1 MFLGTHIAHPPDFYY
16 RYFNEKYVKHV
27 VRLNSSV
34 KYNAKSTFVGVAN
47 IEHTE
52 MNFSDGTPP
61 PVSILTSFLRLC
73 EQYIDNDP
81 EVESLEN
88 ETSESNA
95 NHLSNIIDNE
105 VVPLTKGAIAVHC
118 KGKSNKIKS

>member
-1 MFLGTHIAHPPDFYY
+1 MKHI
-16 RYFNEKYVKHV
+16 
-27 VRLNSSV
+27 VRLNSNV

-52 MNFSDGTPP
+52 MSFSDGTPP
-61 PVSILTSFLRLC
+61 PNSILTSFLRLC

-81 EVESLEN
+81 KIESLED

-95 NHLSNIIDNE
+95 THLSNVLDNE
-105 VVPLTKGAIAVHC
+105 VIPLTRGAIAVHC
-118 KGKSNKIKS
+118 RGKINKKITI